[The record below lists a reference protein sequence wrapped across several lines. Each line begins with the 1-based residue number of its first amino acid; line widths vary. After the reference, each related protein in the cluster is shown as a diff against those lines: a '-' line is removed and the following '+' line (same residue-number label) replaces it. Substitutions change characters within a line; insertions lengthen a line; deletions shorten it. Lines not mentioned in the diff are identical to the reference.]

1 MYILKFFSYFIIFNL
16 GPGTKPPEVRTM
28 EYLEEVAVKIAQ
40 DLANKKMKV
49 DRTRSLFESMLDFF
63 PPHLLIF

>member
-1 MYILKFFSYFIIFNL
+1 MYFHFIIICL

-40 DLANKKMKV
+40 DLAGKKMKV
-49 DRTRSLFESMLDFF
+49 DRTRPLFESILN
-63 PPHLLIF
+63 IF